1 MGRGSNSPAHFFRL
15 LLGRH
20 HFALPCS
27 SRHSR
32 ARYDVPMITAIPSQR
47 DEVRRLFGL
56 AWPVMLTSLNWTL
69 MHLAD
74 VAIVGRIGTDQ
85 LGVLAAGRSVTFITI
100 VVGIASMSGILVF
113 TARADGAGEEG
124 ETGAIWRRGLLLGAL
139 IGASLCTLLLLGAD
153 VLMRAIGVAPEL
165 ASGGATVVRAMALAY
180 PAQFLSIASS
190 FFLEGISRPRR
201 VMVINLAT
209 LPFNAVLAWA
219 WAGGHFGLPAGGAVG
234 AVLATAVA
242 STLGM
247 VAMSVSIWRL
257 NDAEARNIR
266 RIGWLDWQ
274 QAARGMLPLL
284 RFGLVPGL
292 AAGFEVAGFS
302 WLIVLST
309 QLGAVAAA
317 AFQTMLSLH
326 NFGFALSMGFGS
338 AAGVRAGNAM
348 GEGMPLAA
356 TSRGIL
362 AVIMAVVVTGSFSLL
377 AYLLPHTLIATFSND
392 PAVVALAVTMLFTL
406 APFMLFDALQV
417 VLVNV
422 LRAMGDQ
429 VIAGVNTILG
439 FFVITGVGGWWMVRI
454 GMGPIALIW
463 AAAGGMLA
471 VAVLQSLRFWQ
482 LRHRLSRQTASL
494 LTGCL
499 AAD

>member
-1 MGRGSNSPAHFFRL
+1 MDMKAERWKP
-15 LLGRH
+15 
-20 HFALPCS
+20 
-27 SRHSR
+27 
-32 ARYDVPMITAIPSQR
+32 
-47 DEVRRLFGL
+47 EVRRILAL

-100 VVGIASMSGILVF
+100 VVGIAAMSGILVY
-113 TARADGAGEEG
+113 TARADGAGKES
-124 ETGAIWRRGLLLGAL
+124 ETGAIWRQGMLLGAL
-139 IGASLCTLLLLGAD
+139 IGVSLGALLLLGAD
-153 VLMRAIGVAPEL
+153 GLMRAIGVAPEL
-165 ASGGATVVRAMALAY
+165 ARGGASVVRAMALAY
-180 PAQFLSIASS
+180 PAQFLSIASA

-209 LPFNAVLAWA
+209 LPINAVLAWA
-219 WAGGHFGLPAGGAVG
+219 WAGGHWGLPAWGAVG

-247 VAMSVSIWRL
+247 VAMIVSIWRID
-257 NDAEARNIR
+257 DAVARNIR
-266 RIGWLDWQ
+266 RIGWSDWRL
-274 QAARGMLPLL
+274 AARGTWPLL

-302 WLIVLST
+302 WLIILST
-309 QLGAVAAA
+309 QLGTVAAA

-326 NFGFALSMGFGS
+326 NFGFALSLGFGS

-348 GEGMPLAA
+348 GEGVPLAA
-356 TSRGIL
+356 TSRGML
-362 AVIMAVVVTGSFSLL
+362 AAIMAAAVTGSFGLL
-377 AYLLPHTLIATFSND
+377 AYLAPHALIATFSND
-392 PAVVALAVTMLFTL
+392 PAVIGLAVTMLFTL
-406 APFMLFDALQV
+406 APFMVFDALQV

-429 VIAGVNTILG
+429 VVAGINTVIG
-439 FFVITGVGGWWMVRI
+439 FFVVTGVGGWWMVRT
-454 GMGPIALIW
+454 GMGPMALIW

-471 VAVLQSLRFWQ
+471 VALLQSARFWQ
-482 LRHRLSRQTASL
+482 LRHRLSRQSASL
-494 LTGCL
+494 PTGCL
-499 AAD
+499 AVD